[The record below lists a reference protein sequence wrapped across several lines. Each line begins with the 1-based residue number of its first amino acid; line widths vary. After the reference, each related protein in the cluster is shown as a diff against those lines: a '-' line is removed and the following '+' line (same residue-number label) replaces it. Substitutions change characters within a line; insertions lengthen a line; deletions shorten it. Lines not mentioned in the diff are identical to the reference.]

1 MPKYILD
8 TAGNLISKQ
17 GLSYKVLAD
26 DAEMVLPTNGKTGYG
41 FVIIGDNDEYCK
53 FVFKS
58 DGTVTLVYNSAN
70 VVNTDTD
77 AKLCIYNSSG
87 NVSIKNRLGSE
98 KAIRYEV
105 DWL

>member
-1 MPKYILD
+1 MPKYTFD
-8 TAGNLISKQ
+8 ANGNLILKQ
-17 GLSYKVLAD
+17 GLRYKTLAD
-26 DAEMVLPTNGKTGYG
+26 DAEMTLPTNGKTGTG
-41 FVIIGDNDEYCK
+41 FVIAGDNDEYVR
-53 FVFKS
+53 FIFKT
-58 DGTVTLVYNSAN
+58 DGSVTLVYNSAN

-77 AKLCIYNSSG
+77 AKLCIYNNSG

>member
-8 TAGNLISKQ
+8 ATGNLILKQ
-17 GLSYKVLAD
+17 GLRYTTLAD
-26 DAEMVLPTNGKTGYG
+26 DAEMVLQTNGKTGYG
-41 FVIIGDNDEYCK
+41 FAIAGDNDEYVK
-53 FVFKS
+53 FVFKT

-77 AKLCIYNSSG
+77 TKFCIYNKSG
-87 NVSIKNRLGSE
+87 NVAIKNRLGSE

>member
-8 TAGNLISKQ
+8 ANGNLILKQ
-17 GLSYKVLAD
+17 GLRYTTLAD
-26 DAEMVLPTNGKTGYG
+26 DAEMTLQSNGKTGYL
-41 FVIIGDNDEYCK
+41 FVIAGDNDEY
-53 FVFKS
+53 VRAIFKT

-77 AKLCIYNSSG
+77 TKLCIYNNSG

-98 KAIRYEV
+98 KAIRYEF